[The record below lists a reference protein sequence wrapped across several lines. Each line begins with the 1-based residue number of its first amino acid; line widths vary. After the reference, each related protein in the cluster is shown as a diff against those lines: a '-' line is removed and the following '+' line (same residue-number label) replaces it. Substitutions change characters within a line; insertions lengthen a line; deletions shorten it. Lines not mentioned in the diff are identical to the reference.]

1 MTMDNG
7 PIAYLTGDYPKVSHT
22 FILREVEA
30 VRASGVRV
38 IPCSIRQPPE
48 AEFKGQE
55 ERRARAETFYVKPA
69 ARNPLRLLAAHGRA
83 FLRSPAIWAKTL
95 ALAVRMRSPG
105 VKALIWQ
112 LFYFL
117 EAGVLADHLHRNR
130 VRHLHNH
137 FGNSS
142 CSVAVLAAELA
153 RIPFSFTEHG
163 PAIFFEVDRWALPE
177 KIARAAFVVAI
188 THFCR
193 SQLMLF
199 SDPRHWDKI
208 TIVHCG
214 VDPAAYR
221 RDPGG
226 NGKRVAFV
234 GRLDPVKGALLLIEA
249 MATVL
254 KAHPDATLTLAGD
267 GPARAGAEARV
278 KALGIEPA
286 VHFAGFMTQGQVADL
301 LATSDMLALPSF
313 AEGLPVVYMEALASR
328 IPVVASRVAGVQELV
343 EDGVT
348 GFTVP
353 PGDVATLADRMIRL
367 MDDPATAKAMGEA
380 GRKAVE
386 AGFDIRAEG
395 ARLAEI
401 FTNGGP
407 GGRLRL

>member
-1 MTMDNG
+1 MTDPR

-30 VRASGVRV
+30 VRAAGVPV
-38 IPCSIRQPPE
+38 ITCSIRKPSE

-55 ERRARAETFYVKPA
+55 ERRARAETFYVKSA
-69 ARNPLRLLAAHGRA
+69 AKNPVRLMAAHGRA
-83 FLRSPAIWAKTL
+83 ILRSPATWARTL
-95 ALAVRMRSPG
+95 ALAIGMRSPG
-105 VKALIWQ
+105 LKSLIW

-117 EAGVLADHLHRNR
+117 EAGVLADHLRRNR

-153 RIPFSFTEHG
+153 GIPFSFTEHG
-163 PAIFFEVDRWALPE
+163 PAIFFEVNLWSLPE

-199 SDPRHWDKI
+199 SDPAHWGKI

-226 NGKRVAFV
+226 TGKRVAFV
-234 GRLDPVKGALLLIEA
+234 GRLDPVKGALLMVEA
-249 MATVL
+249 MAIVL
-254 KAHPDATLTLAGD
+254 KAHPDATLALAGD
-267 GPARAGAEARV
+267 GPARAGAEARAR
-278 KALGIEPA
+278 ALGIESA
-286 VHFAGFMTQGQVADL
+286 LHFAGFMSQGQVADL

-348 GFTVP
+348 GYTVP
-353 PGDVATLADRMIRL
+353 PGDVTTLANRIIRL
-367 MDDPATAKAMGEA
+367 MDDPATARAMGEA
-380 GRKAVE
+380 GRKAVVD
-386 AGFDIRAEG
+386 GFDIRAEG

>member
-1 MTMDNG
+1 MTDTR

-30 VRASGVRV
+30 VRAAGVPV
-38 IPCSIRQPPE
+38 ITCSVRQPP
-48 AEFKGQE
+48 ASEFKGPE
-55 ERRARAETFYVKPA
+55 EQRARAETFYVLAAAKNPA
-69 ARNPLRLLAAHGRA
+69 TLLAAHGRA
-83 FLRSPAIWAKTL
+83 FMRSPGTWAKTL
-95 ALAVRMRSPG
+95 ALAVRMRAPG
-105 VKALIWQ
+105 LKALIWQ

-117 EAGVLADHLHRNR
+117 EAAVLAEHLRRNNA
-130 VRHLHNH
+130 RHLHNH

-153 RIPFSFTEHG
+153 GIPFSFTEHG

-199 SDPRHWDKI
+199 SRPADWPKI

-214 VDPAAYR
+214 VTLEAYR
-221 RDPGG
+221 REPGG

-254 KAHPDATLTLAGD
+254 KSHPDATLTLAGD
-267 GPARAGAEARV
+267 GPARAGAEARA
-278 KALGIEPA
+278 KALGIDKA

-301 LATSDMLALPSF
+301 LAHSDMLVLPSF

-328 IPVVASRVAGVQELV
+328 IPVVASRVAGVPELV

-348 GFTVP
+348 GYTVP
-353 PGDVATLADRMIRL
+353 PGDVDSLTDRMIHL
-367 MDDPATAKAMGEA
+367 MDDPAKARAMGEA
-380 GRKAVE
+380 GRNAVQ
-386 AGFDIRAEG
+386 AQHDIRTEG
-395 ARLAEI
+395 AWLAQI
-401 FTNGGP
+401 FRDGGP
-407 GGRLRL
+407 KGRLRP